1 MNKNKLM
8 IFSIFTLLII
18 FTFNEYAYG
27 YSSNSNEI
35 NTSLTSNNY
44 GASFVPTEL
53 RVNLLE
59 QPLGI
64 QNTDPSFSWVDNAPD
79 QNESQTAYQLLIS
92 TSLDKLNQNIG
103 DTIDTGEVFSAE
115 SSYVKISNLL
125 LSKDSL
131 YYWKVRIW
139 NKSNVVGLYSDP
151 QAITTATDWSGGT
164 NPIWV
169 NTNGTS
175 QTGDF
180 AFFRNEFQITD
191 KSKIEKAIV
200 SVTASSPE
208 PSRQYVYNLFLNG
221 NSIGMGPARSKD
233 VETEQQYNTYD
244 VTNYLQN
251 GMNAV
256 GALAYT
262 TLGKQFL
269 LQMKLFYTD
278 GTSKILLNSGR
289 DINSWKALDGT
300 SIFGEN
306 NSLGTIYYTQA
317 AENIDANLFPYGW
330 DKPGFDDSNW
340 STPIDANPFTT
351 TLVPSTVENEG
362 RYTDNVATVVNKGN
376 GDYFIDLGKEIV
388 GGIQLNLISPVSQ
401 QITIHSGE
409 QLIGDDTVQWQM
421 DTGNNY
427 EEKWTLKQGPQI
439 IQNYGMKTFRYVEIL
454 NCPVAITTQ
463 NIQAIAIRQAF
474 DDSESSFNSSNNA
487 LNQIYNFVK
496 YTVKATSQNL
506 YVDSQ
511 SRERGSYEGD
521 TLISMLS
528 SYAVQSSYALPRY
541 SIEYLNYNRT
551 WPAEYKLMSII
562 MAWNDYLYTGN
573 MDLLKAD
580 YEILKTNK
588 LDDNLYDPTYNLLKR
603 PSEDSS
609 GLDAILVDW
618 PSSQRD
624 DYDLKDAEYN
634 TVFNSFAYAAYNDM
648 AKISSALGENN
659 DNNFY
664 ANRATLIKS
673 AMIKYLYNSQKGAF
687 YDGLKWDGTPIEH
700 YAQHASVFP
709 LSLGVVDDATMQNSI
724 VNHIK
729 EDGIK
734 GSIYEAFFV
743 LQGLYNANSGDIAM
757 NIMTSTGERSW
768 EHLINDLSATITPE
782 SWDPS
787 IKSNMTFSHSWGSA
801 PASQITS
808 GLFGIMPLSPG
819 FDTFQIKFQPGNVE
833 SATITTPTIK
843 GTIEASYSMTN
854 SNYIMDTEETVPV
867 NTTATVYIPAHNVE
881 NNTVFVDGTPLK
893 AVQQGNYLVVQ
904 LGSGTHEVAL
914 PRD

>member
-1 MNKNKLM
+1 
-8 IFSIFTLLII
+8 
-18 FTFNEYAYG
+18 
-27 YSSNSNEI
+27 
-35 NTSLTSNNY
+35 
-44 GASFVPTEL
+44 
-53 RVNLLE
+53 
-59 QPLGI
+59 
-64 QNTDPSFSWVDNAPD
+64 
-79 QNESQTAYQLLIS
+79 
-92 TSLDKLNQNIG
+92 
-103 DTIDTGEVFSAE
+103 
-115 SSYVKISNLL
+115 
-125 LSKDSL
+125 
-131 YYWKVRIW
+131 
-139 NKSNVVGLYSDP
+139 
-151 QAITTATDWSGGT
+151 
-164 NPIWV
+164 
-169 NTNGTS
+169 
-175 QTGDF
+175 
-180 AFFRNEFQITD
+180 
-191 KSKIEKAIV
+191 
-200 SVTASSPE
+200 
-208 PSRQYVYNLFLNG
+208 
-221 NSIGMGPARSKD
+221 
-233 VETEQQYNTYD
+233 
-244 VTNYLQN
+244 
-251 GMNAV
+251 
-256 GALAYT
+256 
-262 TLGKQFL
+262 
-269 LQMKLFYTD
+269 
-278 GTSKILLNSGR
+278 
-289 DINSWKALDGT
+289 
-300 SIFGEN
+300 
-306 NSLGTIYYTQA
+306 
-317 AENIDANLFPYGW
+317 
-330 DKPGFDDSNW
+330 
-340 STPIDANPFTT
+340 
-351 TLVPSTVENEG
+351 
-362 RYTDNVATVVNKGN
+362 
-376 GDYFIDLGKEIV
+376 
-388 GGIQLNLISPVSQ
+388 
-401 QITIHSGE
+401 
-409 QLIGDDTVQWQM
+409 
-421 DTGNNY
+421 
-427 EEKWTLKQGPQI
+427 
-439 IQNYGMKTFRYVEIL
+439 
-454 NCPVAITTQ
+454 
-463 NIQAIAIRQAF
+463 
-474 DDSESSFNSSNNA
+474 
-487 LNQIYNFVK
+487 
-496 YTVKATSQNL
+496 
-506 YVDSQ
+506 
-511 SRERGSYEGD
+511 
-521 TLISMLS
+521 
-528 SYAVQSSYALPRY
+528 
-541 SIEYLNYNRT
+541 
-551 WPAEYKLMSII
+551 
-562 MAWNDYLYTGN
+562 
-573 MDLLKAD
+573 
-580 YEILKTNK
+580 
-588 LDDNLYDPTYNLLKR
+588 
-603 PSEDSS
+603 
-609 GLDAILVDW
+609 VDW